1 MKKVITA
8 IFDKCTGYM
17 DPVVTLTQEEAIR
30 GFRFALIDT
39 TDAICFPPII
49 CFFLRALHPA
59 HPRPRMKKNLHGPP
73 GRIVDARAKCL
84 DNIAKNP

>member
-30 GFRFALIDT
+30 GFRFALMDK
-39 TDAICFPPII
+39 DSPIG
-49 CFFLRALHPA
+49 FSPA
-59 HPRPRMKKNLHGPP
+59 DFDLYQLGFYDRFSSKSFRLILYSSPS
-73 GRIVDARAKCL
+73 
-84 DNIAKNP
+84 NPSLTSQILK